1 MDISHS
7 NSKTAIFGDVGGHW
21 KPFVNGLASIG
32 VDVKHRVIPA
42 GLTVVQLGDLVHKGP
57 SSNELI
63 ILADEMMQQ
72 NNSDPSRGKWVQL
85 MGNHESQYFLGA
97 PRFWAMQ
104 CSGQSIATLNRW
116 WQNKDILLHHVVDQ
130 DSGKPFVISHA
141 GISHRLFFHAESI
154 WNAVGTNNSPDY
166 GANLRERTLAG
177 FNTWL
182 ESLQPERM
190 DIVAQPGAMLTGKIS
205 RNAGLVWAESIR
217 EVYSTWRSEENIPFH
232 QVHGHSAPFTW
243 SRSKFYPS
251 VPEIYRKEIV
261 LDKRAR
267 HSFWANT
274 DETLFIGVDPGFD
287 RSADRDIITPLVINS
302 SGIVNE

>member
-1 MDISHS
+1 MDISRS
-7 NSKTAIFGDVGGHW
+7 NTKTAIFGDVGGHW
-21 KPFVNGLASIG
+21 KPFVNGLTSIE
-32 VDVKHRVIPA
+32 VDVKNRVIPA

-57 SSNELI
+57 SSNELV
-63 ILADEMMQQ
+63 ILADEMMQA
-72 NNSDPSRGKWVQL
+72 NNHDESRGNWVQL

-104 CSGQSIATLNRW
+104 CSMHSIATLNQW
-116 WQNKDILLHHVVDQ
+116 WRNKDIRLHHVVEQ

-154 WNAVGTNNSPDY
+154 WKSMESEQSPDY
-166 GANLRERTLAG
+166 GLNLATRNLSDFSE
-177 FNTWL
+177 WID
-182 ESLQPERM
+182 SLQPERM

-217 EVYSTWRSEENIPFH
+217 EVYSTWRGEENVPFH

-243 SRSKFYPS
+243 SKSKFFPN

-261 LDKRAR
+261 LDKRSR
-267 HSFWANT
+267 HSYWTNSDGT
-274 DETLFIGVDPGFD
+274 MFIGVDPGFD
-287 RSADRDIITPLVINS
+287 RSADRDIITPLIIDS
-302 SGIVNE
+302 SGIVK